1 MNSNRHV
8 TFLLVINY
16 ILTIYKGFKINLLD
30 TSDILT
36 QIEVV
41 QKYLKE
47 SLTDLII
54 QFCPLILNVSF
65 LILINGLENVTNL
78 TINLGK

>member
-30 TSDILT
+30 TSDLLK
-36 QIEVV
+36 
-41 QKYLKE
+41 QKWRGKKKQPIPGCKKKRRE
-47 SLTDLII
+47 GRCENQGAGVISEII
-54 QFCPLILNVSF
+54 PVST
-65 LILINGLENVTNL
+65 V
-78 TINLGK
+78 